1 MSFDSPPLFVLSAI
15 VYYCVIYYCIAI
27 ISVSCSI
34 LDICS
39 VSRFDWYRPIFR
51 VKRDSLMNDSIAFVL
66 DVSSITLGFFDII
79 KIIQRLSLYLVAI
92 SRIDDDNWNKFQAF
106 SWIVYEKR
114 ERNNMK
120 KEQRKNTPSTIY
132 IARGLIFVSSP
143 FFIVSSHS
151 KLERTVELRRNDSFL
166 GSFRMWASGKAPCCF

>member
-1 MSFDSPPLFVLSAI
+1 MSIVQLSFDSPLFELSAI
-15 VYYCVIYYCIAI
+15 IYYYIAI

-79 KIIQRLSLYLVAI
+79 KIIQRLSLYLVAT
-92 SRIDDDNWNKFQAF
+92 SRIDDDKWNKFRAF
-106 SWIVYEKR
+106 SWIVYEKKGTKLHEKR
-114 ERNNMK
+114 AK
-120 KEQRKNTPSTIY
+120 RKYTVDDIY
-132 IARGLIFVSSP
+132 IYSSRP
-143 FFIVSSHS
+143 
-151 KLERTVELRRNDSFL
+151 D
-166 GSFRMWASGKAPCCF
+166 FRVIALFHRQFSWQAGKNCGITEKR